1 MFFSLIIA
9 SKNEEKDIHLSIE
22 SSINQTYQ
30 NKEIIVV
37 DDSSDNTKEVV
48 NSYVNKGVRLINGNN
63 HGCCEARN
71 LGIKSSKGDI
81 IVFLT
86 ADTILDENYLR
97 DISLCYDLED
107 PDMLTVNAVVY
118 NQDNM
123 FARFIDKQSKKE
135 TNHHN
140 FNPFTTQ
147 GYSVKKKSALEVDLI
162 SGTAYPFNFC
172 RDWTLGE
179 KLYKKEYKLTHN
191 SNITVYHKAPQELGD
206 YWTVRMTR
214 GLMSAYQPFYFFKK
228 KLPYLFFKFI
238 VKSLISA
245 AKVFSVIPAI
255 IEIISISKYSPKKID
270 FFIFIIP
277 YLIQEYAIRYGEFKG
292 LYNIIKK
299 NK

>member
-9 SKNEEKDIHLSIE
+9 SKNEEKDIHLSLE

-48 NSYVNKGVRLINGNN
+48 NSYFNRGVRLINGNN

-86 ADTILDENYLR
+86 ADTILDKNYLR
-97 DISLCYDLED
+97 DISLSYDLED
-107 PDMLTVNAVVY
+107 PDMLTVNAVVS

-135 TNHHN
+135 TNHPN

-147 GYSVKKKSALEVDLI
+147 GYSVKKKSALEVGLI

-179 KLYKKEYKLTHN
+179 KLYKKEYKLVHN
-191 SNITVYHKAPQELGD
+191 SNISVYHKAPQELSD
-206 YWTVRMTR
+206 YWTVRLTR
-214 GLMSAYQPFYFFKK
+214 GLMSAYQPFYFFNK
-228 KLPYLFFKFI
+228 KLSYLFFKFI
-238 VKSLISA
+238 VKSLISVI
-245 AKVFSVIPAI
+245 KVFTIIPAI
-255 IEIISISKYSPKKID
+255 IEITSVSKFSSKKID